1 VAFRADSGAAPPRRS
16 SGNFSQKS
24 AGSAD
29 KESEVTVLLDR
40 HSSQD
45 ETHEFA
51 LPCKTKTRVLAAE
64 DNPVFQTML
73 RSMLLKWNFDPVIA
87 DNGLEALTMLQAEDS
102 PQLVILDW
110 MMPGLDGI
118 EVCRRIRT
126 EGREPYRYILLL
138 TARTE
143 AHDLVEGMEAGADDY
158 LTKPFNSHELRV
170 RLRAGQRILEL
181 QEQLLQ
187 AREALRAQATH
198 DGLTGILNRTAVLET
213 LDRELERSFRE
224 RHPVS
229 LLIADLD
236 RFKSINDTYGHLAGD
251 YVLREAA
258 RRMTAALRSYDTV
271 GRYGGE
277 EFLIILAGSDS
288 ETARSQA
295 ERIRLSLAKE
305 PFVIGNERVSVTCS
319 VGFSTHRGG
328 SRSRAD
334 DLVKRADLALY
345 ESKNAG
351 RNRVQFR
358 AELADINSANTG
370 QTQIVLALY

>member
-1 VAFRADSGAAPPRRS
+1 VLRNRS
-16 SGNFSQKS
+16 FSR
-24 AGSAD
+24 D
-29 KESEVTVLLDR
+29 ES
-40 HSSQD
+40 
-45 ETHEFA
+45 HESA
-51 LPCKTKTRVLAAE
+51 LPVETRIRVLAAE
-64 DNPVFQTML
+64 DNPVFLTML
-73 RSMLLKWNFDPVIA
+73 RSMLLKWNYAPVTA
-87 DNGLEALTMLQAEDS
+87 GNGLEALSLLQAEDS

-126 EGREPYRYILLL
+126 EGREPYKYILLL

-181 QEQLLQ
+181 QEQLLR

-198 DGLTGILNRTAVLET
+198 DGLTGILNRAAVLET
-213 LDRELERSFRE
+213 LDRELERSYRE

-251 YVLREAA
+251 DVLREAA
-258 RRMTAALRSYDTV
+258 RRMTAVLRPYDAV

-288 ETARSQA
+288 ESAHAQA

-305 PFVIGNERVSVTCS
+305 PFVIGDAKVSVTCS
-319 VGFSTHRGG
+319 VGFSTHPGN
-328 SRSRAD
+328 SRSHAD

-358 AELADINSANTG
+358 AE
-370 QTQIVLALY
+370 

>member
-1 VAFRADSGAAPPRRS
+1 MTSDGACPKNATDEP
-16 SGNFSQKS
+16 
-24 AGSAD
+24 ALL
-29 KESEVTVLLDR
+29 SETR
-40 HSSQD
+40 M
-45 ETHEFA
+45 
-51 LPCKTKTRVLAAE
+51 RVLAAE

-73 RSMLLKWNFDPVIA
+73 RSMLLKWNYDPVIA
-87 DNGLEALTMLQAEDS
+87 GNGLEALTMLQAEDS

-143 AHDLVEGMEAGADDY
+143 AHDLVQGMEAGADDY

-198 DGLTGILNRTAVLET
+198 DGLTGILNRAAVLET
-213 LDRELERSFRE
+213 LEHELERSYRE
-224 RHPVS
+224 RQPVS

-236 RFKSINDTYGHLAGD
+236 CFKSINDTYGHLAGD
-251 YVLREAA
+251 EVLREAA
-258 RRMTAALRSYDTV
+258 RRMTAVLRSYDAV

-288 ETARSQA
+288 ASAHSQA

-305 PFVIGNERVSVTCS
+305 PFVIGDARVSVTCS
-319 VGFSTHRGG
+319 VGFATHRGG
-328 SRSRAD
+328 SRSHPD
-334 DLVKRADLALY
+334 NLVKRADLALY
-345 ESKNAG
+345 ECKNAG

-358 AELADINSANTG
+358 AELVDINSANN
-370 QTQIVLALY
+370 A